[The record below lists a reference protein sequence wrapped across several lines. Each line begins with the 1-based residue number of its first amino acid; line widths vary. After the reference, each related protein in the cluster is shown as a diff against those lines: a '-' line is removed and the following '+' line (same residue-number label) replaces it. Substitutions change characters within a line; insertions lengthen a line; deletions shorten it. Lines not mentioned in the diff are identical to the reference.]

1 MDTFSE
7 VKVAVLGFFLNIR
20 RTFGEHS
27 ENIRRKNSQL
37 LYLLGFA
44 AGKNVSSYFS
54 AFQSLI
60 VRYLNGPS
68 GVAVT
73 LCAAKGSRLVRGSS
87 LGIRHQAGPGA
98 GNWSRRGTALDQG
111 VRGVT

>member
-1 MDTFSE
+1 MIE
-7 VKVAVLGFFLNIR
+7 LHRVAPEAFFNQYV
-20 RTFGEHS
+20 HY
-27 ENIRRKNSQL
+27 N
-37 LYLLGFA
+37 
-44 AGKNVSSYFS
+44 SYFS
-54 AFQSLI
+54 TDVSTFQWLI
-60 VRYLNGPS
+60 ARYLNGPS

-98 GNWSRRGTALDQG
+98 GNWSRRGTALERG